1 VKRRLLYV
9 IAVTLLAAGAAVM
22 VLSLGV
28 LGGGDSDEVEPLAVG
43 TPLPTQV
50 PTTAP
55 PTPTPKAQGDPR
67 LAALDIT
74 RLVVPK
80 IGINAPIVV
89 LGILPDGTMASPK
102 GPTEV
107 AWYTFSS
114 KPGEVGNVVMAGH
127 LDYINYGAA
136 VFYRLRDLRPGD
148 DLQVVLSDG
157 TQVKYVV
164 ESVTSYD
171 GPRRRLPTSG
181 DGRRTRRLRLSPA
194 RAAATAPAVSTA
206 SGWWFVAPGCFR
218 SSHFSDLVS
227 TPCLSVQQALDLRI
241 RYYGTIHFRHE
252 CV

>member
-1 VKRRLLYV
+1 VALLV
-9 IAVTLLAAGAAVM
+9 AGAAVM
-22 VLSLGV
+22 ALSLGV
-28 LGGGDSDEVEPLAVG
+28 LDRDEPEQLGPLAVG

-50 PTTAP
+50 PTTEPATAP
-55 PTPTPKAQGDPR
+55 ATATSTPVARGDPR

-80 IGINAPIVV
+80 IGVNAPIVV

-164 ESVTSYD
+164 ESVTAYD
-171 GPRRRLPTSG
+171 E
-181 DGRRTRRLRLSPA
+181 
-194 RAAATAPAVSTA
+194 ATAPIADIVGRTPNEAITLITCAGS
-206 SGWWFVAPGCFR
+206 FDR
-218 SSHFSDLVS
+218 SSREYNKRLVVRGARVVS
-227 TPCLSVQQALDLRI
+227 
-241 RYYGTIHFRHE
+241 
-252 CV
+252 

>member
-1 VKRRLLYV
+1 VNRRLLYV
-9 IAVTLLAAGAAVM
+9 VAVTLLLAGAAVM
-22 VLSLGV
+22 AVSLGV
-28 LGGGDSDEVEPLAVG
+28 LDRGGDGEESEPLAVG
-43 TPLPTQV
+43 TPVPTQV

-55 PTPTPKAQGDPR
+55 ETPTPTPAARGDPR

-107 AWYTFSS
+107 AWYTFSA
-114 KPGEVGNVVMAGH
+114 KPGQVGNVVMAGH

-171 GPRRRLPTSG
+171 E
-181 DGRRTRRLRLSPA
+181 D
-194 RAAATAPAVSTA
+194 TAPIADIVGRTPNEAITLITCAGS
-206 SGWWFVAPGCFR
+206 FDR
-218 SSHFSDLVS
+218 SSREYNKRLVVRGARV
-227 TPCLSVQQALDLRI
+227 LS
-241 RYYGTIHFRHE
+241 
-252 CV
+252 

>member
-1 VKRRLLYV
+1 MNRRLLYV

-28 LGGGDSDEVEPLAVG
+28 LGGGDGQEAEPLAVG

-55 PTPTPKAQGDPR
+55 PTPVAQGDPR

-171 GPRRRLPTSG
+171 E
-181 DGRRTRRLRLSPA
+181 
-194 RAAATAPAVSTA
+194 ATAPIADIVGRTPNEAITLITCAGSFDRT
-206 SGWWFVAPGCFR
+206 SR
-218 SSHFSDLVS
+218 EYSKRLVVRGARV
-227 TPCLSVQQALDLRI
+227 LS
-241 RYYGTIHFRHE
+241 
-252 CV
+252 

>member
-1 VKRRLLYV
+1 VKRRLLYA

-22 VLSLGV
+22 LLSLGV
-28 LGGGDSDEVEPLAVG
+28 LDRDGGGEEAEPLAVG

-50 PTTAP
+50 PTSAP
-55 PTPTPKAQGDPR
+55 ATPTATPVAQGDPR

-171 GPRRRLPTSG
+171 E
-181 DGRRTRRLRLSPA
+181 
-194 RAAATAPAVSTA
+194 ATAPIADIVGRTPNEAITLITCAGSFDRT
-206 SGWWFVAPGCFR
+206 SR
-218 SSHFSDLVS
+218 EYNKRLVVRGARV
-227 TPCLSVQQALDLRI
+227 LS
-241 RYYGTIHFRHE
+241 
-252 CV
+252 